1 MKNTIKEKL
10 RQIIPEDLLD
20 LVPKSFDILGSK
32 GEAVA
37 IIEIPPEMKLH
48 QIEIADAI
56 MEVHHNVKSVL
67 NKESERHG
75 EYRNREYQLIKGDPN
90 TSVIHRESGCRF
102 RLDPTKT
109 YFSSRE
115 STERERISS
124 IINSGE
130 KILVMFSGVGPYP
143 ICIAREHPDVK
154 VTAIELNPDAHYY
167 CIENIRLNKV
177 TDRVTAVLGDVR
189 EICPKLE
196 DRFDR
201 VVMPLP
207 KGAYQF
213 LDITIPLMNKG
224 GVIHFYHW
232 APEDQLFEEAEKLV
246 SEAVKHFGRQS
257 EIIDRVKVSKYSP
270 RMCKVRIDAKI
281 H

>member
-10 RQIIPEDLLD
+10 RPIIPEDVLD
-20 LVPKSFDILGSK
+20 LVPTSFDILGSK

-37 IIEIPPEMKLH
+37 IVEIPPEMSLF
-48 QIEIADAI
+48 QGEIADAI
-56 MEVHHNVKSVL
+56 MEKHRNVKSVL
-67 NKESERHG
+67 NKGSERHG
-75 EYRNREYQLIKGDPN
+75 EFRKRDYQLIRGDPD
-90 TSVIHRESGCRF
+90 TSVIHKESGCRF

-124 IINSGE
+124 KVKSDE

-177 TDRVTAVLGDVR
+177 TDRVTAILGDVR
-189 EICPKLE
+189 EICPRLE
-196 DRFDR
+196 DRYDR

-213 LDITIPLMNKG
+213 LDITIPLMKKG

-246 SEAVKHFGRQS
+246 SVAANHFGRKF
-257 EIIDRVKVSKYSP
+257 EVIDRVKVSKYSP

>member
-10 RQIIPEDLLD
+10 RPIIPEDVLGF
-20 LVPKSFDILGSK
+20 VPTSFDILGSK

-37 IIEIPPEMKLH
+37 IIEIPPEVSLF
-48 QIEIADAI
+48 QEEIADAI
-56 MEVHHNVKSVL
+56 MEVHRNVKSVL
-67 NKESERHG
+67 HKESERHG
-75 EYRNREYQLIKGDPN
+75 EFRNRDYQLIKGDPD

-102 RLDPTKT
+102 KLDPTKT

-124 IINSGE
+124 KVNLGE
-130 KILVMFSGVGPYP
+130 EILVMFSGVGPYP
-143 ICIAREHPDVK
+143 ICIAREHSDVK
-154 VTAIELNPDAHYY
+154 VTAIELNPEAHHY
-167 CIENIRLNKV
+167 CLENIKLNKV
-177 TDRVTAVLGDVR
+177 EDRVTAILGDVR
-189 EICPKLE
+189 EVCPNLE
-196 DRFDR
+196 ERFDR

-213 LDITIPLMNKG
+213 LDITIPLVNKG

-232 APEDQLFEEAEKLV
+232 AAEDQLFEEAEKLV
-246 SEAVKHFGRQS
+246 SLAATDFGRKS
-257 EIIDRVKVSKYSP
+257 EVIDRVKVSKYSP

-281 H
+281 L